1 MQPTRATQGKP
12 MKYYGLLLF
21 AACFI
26 ASGCSTPEIDEV
38 MLATQLQ
45 DAQQAINDAAALDA
59 EPLVPEE
66 YGRAVKLL
74 NFARNSQ
81 ERGDIPQGAEFA
93 YQAELVAQIA
103 SAKARQHN
111 ARQNAVTT
119 REQIYQQI
127 IQAHEH
133 ELEIARIREAL
144 LEERLARAL
153 SSRDKGQQQTE
164 QLSTEITHL
173 KISLRQTELRL
184 SLTGIES
191 LVNISKY
198 TYPAIETTADYERA
212 QASIASIAN
221 LIEQEMFVEA
231 ETAISDAQGL
241 VDSLYQLAQARQKAE
256 TEGKT
261 TAHISIAKAEVI
273 IQRAQYLN
281 ASQHAPE
288 QFQEAAEQLKRARQ
302 ELTADRYEQAQQFA
316 QRAQQTADKTVM
328 IAEAAEFRQRAQ
340 RELDQRA
347 AAAQQAV
354 DTLKN
359 EITAQATTQVPRLEV
374 QLYELANTA
383 HVKAKT
389 ALANKDYETAVK
401 ISAEGTNYLERA
413 IANTQRITS
422 VKSDL
427 LKVTRQIPKAIVIE
441 QPDGVL
447 IRIRGNAF
455 AHGSTQ
461 LQKEFSPTFEQLAEV
476 LRRDS
481 FSSYPVGIEVHTS
494 ALGNANVNRNV
505 SMGRADSIKRSL
517 VETGVNSERLTA
529 VGLGETQPLLKDG
542 ANKEEQ
548 NRRIDIIIRTN

>member
-1 MQPTRATQGKP
+1 
-12 MKYYGLLLF
+12 MKYYGLLLLI
-21 AACFI
+21 ACLI
-26 ASGCSTPEIDEV
+26 ASGCVTPEIDEV

-74 NFARNSQ
+74 NFARDSQ
-81 ERGDIPQGAEFA
+81 EKGDIPQSAEFA

-111 ARQNAVTT
+111 ARQNAVTI

-127 IQAHEH
+127 IKAHEH
-133 ELEIARIREAL
+133 ELEIARIREAI

-153 SSRDKGQQQTE
+153 SARDKGQQQTE

-173 KISLRQTELRL
+173 NTSLRQTELRL

-221 LIEQEMFVEA
+221 LIEQEAFVEA
-231 ETAISDAQGL
+231 ETAISDAQRL
-241 VDSLYQLAQARQKAE
+241 VDSLYQLAQASQKAE

-273 IQRAQYLN
+273 VQRAQYLN

-302 ELTADRYEQAQQFA
+302 ELAADRYEQAQQFA
-316 QRAQQTADKTVM
+316 QRAQQTADETVI

-340 RELDQRA
+340 TELDRRA

-354 DTLKN
+354 DTLKRKL
-359 EITAQATTQVPRLEV
+359 TAQARTQVPQLEAR
-374 QLYELANTA
+374 LYELANTA

-389 ALANKDYETAVK
+389 ALANKEYEVAVK
-401 ISAEGTNYLERA
+401 VSAEGNDYLERA
-413 IANTQRITS
+413 IANAQQITS
-422 VKSDL
+422 AKSDL
-427 LKVTRQIPKAIVIE
+427 LKAARQIPKAIVIE
-441 QPDGVL
+441 QADSVL

-461 LQKEFSPTFEQLAEV
+461 LQKEFFPTFAQLARV
-476 LRRDS
+476 LRRDD
-481 FSSYPVGIEVHTS
+481 FSDYPVRMEVHTS

-505 SMGRADSIKRSL
+505 SMGRADAIKRSL
-517 VETGVNSERLTA
+517 VEERVNPERLTA
-529 VGLGETQPLLKDG
+529 VGLGETQPIVTDG

-548 NRRIDIIIRTN
+548 NRRIDIIIKTN

>member
-1 MQPTRATQGKP
+1 
-12 MKYYGLLLF
+12 MKYYGLLLLTT
-21 AACFI
+21 CLI
-26 ASGCSTPEIDEV
+26 ASGCVTPEIDEV

-74 NFARNSQ
+74 NFARDSQ
-81 ERGDIPQGAEFA
+81 EKGDIPQSAEFA

-103 SAKARQHN
+103 RAKARQHN
-111 ARQNAVTT
+111 ARQNAVTI

-127 IQAHEH
+127 IKAHEH
-133 ELEIARIREAL
+133 ELEIARIREAI

-153 SSRDKGQQQTE
+153 SARDKGQQQTE

-173 KISLRQTELRL
+173 NTSLRQTELRL

-212 QASIASIAN
+212 QASVASIAN
-221 LIEQEMFVEA
+221 LIEQEAFVEA
-231 ETAISDAQGL
+231 ETAISDAQRL
-241 VDSLYQLAQARQKAE
+241 VDNLYQLAQASQKAE

-273 IQRAQYLN
+273 VQRAQYLN

-302 ELTADRYEQAQQFA
+302 ELAADRYEQAQQFA
-316 QRAQQTADKTVM
+316 QRAQQTADETVI

-340 RELDQRA
+340 TELDRRA

-354 DTLKN
+354 DTLKRKL
-359 EITAQATTQVPRLEV
+359 TAQARTQVPQLEAR
-374 QLYELANTA
+374 LYELANTA

-389 ALANKDYETAVK
+389 ALANKEYEVAVK
-401 ISAEGTNYLERA
+401 VSAEGNDYLERA
-413 IANTQRITS
+413 IANAQQITS
-422 VKSDL
+422 AKSDL
-427 LKVTRQIPKAIVIE
+427 LKAARQIPKAIVIE
-441 QPDGVL
+441 QADSVL

-461 LQKEFSPTFEQLAEV
+461 LQKEFFPTFAQLARV
-476 LRRDS
+476 LRRDD
-481 FSSYPVGIEVHTS
+481 FSDYPVRMEVHTS

-505 SMGRADSIKRSL
+505 SMGRADAIKRSL
-517 VETGVNSERLTA
+517 VEERVNPERLTA
-529 VGLGETQPLLKDG
+529 VGLGETQPIVTDG

-548 NRRIDIIIRTN
+548 NRRIDIIIKTN